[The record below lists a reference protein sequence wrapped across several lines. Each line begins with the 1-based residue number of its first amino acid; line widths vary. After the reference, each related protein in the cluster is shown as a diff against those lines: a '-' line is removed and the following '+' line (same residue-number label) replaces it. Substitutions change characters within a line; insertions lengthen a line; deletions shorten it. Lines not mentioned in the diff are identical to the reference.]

1 MHNLKNIDLE
11 IPKKEFIVIT
21 GVSGSG
27 KSSLAF
33 DTIYAEGQRRYVES
47 LSSYAR
53 QFLDRI
59 EKPKIDKITGLCPAI
74 ALEQKISSSN
84 PRSTVGTKTEIYDY
98 LKLLFSRFGK
108 IFSPI
113 SGKEVKK
120 DSISEI
126 IDQIKKQ
133 SLPSIHVVNKVDR
146 FKDKTKILEF
156 LKNHSYL
163 EVFSDVIPV
172 SAKYQK
178 NLDSLLSVIKDYLPH
193 NELDYDDKLSTDQDL
208 HFRISE
214 ALRERLMENL
224 KDELPYKFNC
234 AIETME
240 DKGKVFL
247 IEIAILVNKQ
257 AHKKIIIGKEG
268 QLLKKIGSEAR
279 AEIEKILNRQVY
291 LSTYIRV
298 VKPGRRK

>member
-1 MHNLKNIDLE
+1 MPE
-11 IPKKEFIVIT
+11 KK
-21 GVSGSG
+21 SGYVAIIGRPNVG
-27 KSSLAF
+27 KSTLINALIGEKVTIVTSKPQTTVQNIIGILNDDDSQIILVDTPGLVSNKQIASQKKTYNRSVVDALASS
-33 DTIYAEGQRRYVES
+33 DVIVM
-47 LSSYAR
+47 LSEAN
-53 QFLDRI
+53 
-59 EKPKIDKITGLCPAI
+59 KW
-74 ALEQKISSSN
+74 
-84 PRSTVGTKTEIYDY
+84 TKTDEQ
-98 LKLLFSRFGK
+98 LL
-108 IFSPI
+108 
-113 SGKEVKK
+113 
-120 DSISEI
+120 
-126 IDQIKKQ
+126 DQIRKQ

-146 FKDKTKILEF
+146 FKDKTKILDF

-163 EVFSDVIPV
+163 DVFSDVIPV

-224 KDELPYKFNC
+224 KDELPYKFDC
-234 AIETME
+234 VIETME

>member
-1 MHNLKNIDLE
+1 MPE
-11 IPKKEFIVIT
+11 KK
-21 GVSGSG
+21 SGYVAIIGRPNVG
-27 KSSLAF
+27 KSTLINALIGEKVTIVTSKPQTTVQNIIGILNDDDSQIILVDTPGLVSNKQIASQKKTYNRSVVDALASS
-33 DTIYAEGQRRYVES
+33 DVIVM
-47 LSSYAR
+47 LSEAN
-53 QFLDRI
+53 
-59 EKPKIDKITGLCPAI
+59 KWTKID
-74 ALEQKISSSN
+74 EQ
-84 PRSTVGTKTEIYDY
+84 
-98 LKLLFSRFGK
+98 LL
-108 IFSPI
+108 
-113 SGKEVKK
+113 
-120 DSISEI
+120 
-126 IDQIKKQ
+126 DQIKKQ

-146 FKDKTKILEF
+146 FKDKTKILDF

-178 NLDSLLSVIKDYLPH
+178 NLDSLLSVIKDHLPH
-193 NELDYDDKLSTDQDL
+193 NDLDYDEKSSTDQDL

-224 KDELPYKFNC
+224 KDELPYKFDC
-234 AIETME
+234 VIETVE

-257 AHKKIIIGKEG
+257 AHKKIIIGKQG

>member
-1 MHNLKNIDLE
+1 MMPE
-11 IPKKEFIVIT
+11 KK
-21 GVSGSG
+21 SGYVAIIGRPNVG
-27 KSSLAF
+27 KSTLINALIGEKVTIVTSKPQTTVQNIIGILNDDDSQIILVDTPGLVSNKQIASQKKTYNRSVVDALASS
-33 DTIYAEGQRRYVES
+33 DVIVM
-47 LSSYAR
+47 LSEAN
-53 QFLDRI
+53 
-59 EKPKIDKITGLCPAI
+59 KW
-74 ALEQKISSSN
+74 
-84 PRSTVGTKTEIYDY
+84 TKTDEQ
-98 LKLLFSRFGK
+98 LL
-108 IFSPI
+108 
-113 SGKEVKK
+113 
-120 DSISEI
+120 
-126 IDQIKKQ
+126 DQIKKQ

-178 NLDSLLSVIKDYLPH
+178 NLDSLLSVIKDHLPH
-193 NELDYDDKLSTDQDL
+193 NDLDYDEKSSTDQDL
-208 HFRISE
+208 YFRISE

-224 KDELPYKFNC
+224 KDELPYKFDC
-234 AIETME
+234 VIETVE

-257 AHKKIIIGKEG
+257 AHKKIIIGKQG

-279 AEIEKILNRQVY
+279 GEIEKILNRQVY
-291 LSTYIRV
+291 LSTYIKV